1 MQNAK
6 WVEDIS
12 PSLTLAITAKAEAL
26 KKEGKKVFAFTAGQP
41 DFTTPQAIREKAKKS
56 IDIDQFTKYSP
67 EAGYLSLR
75 QAIAQ
80 KFNRLHQSDY
90 AAENILVSN
99 GAKQVLAQILQ
110 VLLDPKDKVLIPCP
124 AWLSYMEMV
133 TMARGQSITI
143 DVSAAQMKITEEVLS
158 SLIQKHA
165 PKVLILCSPS
175 NPTGAVYSETELYNL
190 VKIAAENKVAVILDV
205 VYQRLTF
212 ARLPDGQGI
221 EPVSLKKIIADFKD
235 SVLIVDAVSKEYAM
249 TGWRIGWVFGPQA
262 FIKSLSAYQSHFSS
276 GPCSISQ
283 AAAEEAMS
291 GSAEKEVEEMAA
303 AYAGR
308 LKLISSLADQN
319 PQIGYFPPQGAF
331 YLWIDIR
338 KVLGKKHP
346 SLKKII
352 EGSISFAEQLLEVKQ
367 VAVIPGLPFEAKG
380 AKDCHIRLSFACSNQ
395 NITEGMQR
403 LKSFCEELA

>member
-1 MQNAK
+1 MSMQSAK
-6 WVEDIS
+6 WIEDIS

-26 KKEGKKVFAFTAGQP
+26 KKEGKKVYAFTAGQP
-41 DFTTPQAIREKAKKS
+41 DFTTPLAIREKAKKAV
-56 IDIDQFTKYSP
+56 DIDQFTKYSP

-75 QAIAQ
+75 EAIAK
-80 KFNRLHQSDY
+80 KFNALHGSDY
-90 AAENILVSN
+90 NASNILVSN

-110 VLLDPKDKVLIPCP
+110 VLLDPKDKAIIPCP

-133 TMARGQSITI
+133 TMARGQSVTI
-143 DVSAAQMKITEEVLS
+143 DVASTQMKITGQVLS

-190 VKIAAENKVAVILDV
+190 VKIAAENKVMVILDV

-212 ARLPDGQGI
+212 GI
-221 EPVSLKKIIADFKD
+221 EPVSLKRIIADFKD
-235 SVLIVDAVSKEYAM
+235 LVLIVDAVSKEYAM
-249 TGWRIGWVFGPQA
+249 TGWRIGWVLGPQA
-262 FIKSLSAYQSHFSS
+262 FIKSLSAFQSHFSS

-283 AAAEEAMS
+283 AAAEEAMQ
-291 GSAEKEVEEMAA
+291 GSAEKEVEEMVA

-308 LKLISSLADQN
+308 LELISSLADQN
-319 PQIGYFPPQGAF
+319 PQISYFSPQGAF
-331 YLWIDIR
+331 YLWMDIS

-346 SLKKII
+346 LNKKVIN
-352 EGSISFAEQLLEVKQ
+352 GSIDFAEQLLEIKQ
-367 VAVIPGLPFEAKG
+367 VAVIPGLPFEAES
-380 AKDCHIRLSFACSNQ
+380 ALDCHIRLSFACSEA

-403 LKSFCEELA
+403 LKSFCQELA